1 MADSDEILLR
11 DIRVTGN
18 GRQYIYSIAVS
29 PFAVIG
35 DRETSTGRDD
45 SERVDASPDRDETAQ
60 EPNSDVR
67 EMVRPAL
74 MEPGLDPV
82 IVTTPS
88 ATTLDGNTSAQTNRA
103 EAAASILH
111 GPGKTLRKAYA
122 IQEQDSEYKHLN
134 AHEILYGLEAGKYV
148 PSNHLYG
155 GILLKVRLLY
165 EPKQIC
171 QAINAKRAMEK
182 KAMTP
187 GVAANRHGK
196 EVTRTNIT
204 KRLNSAVI
212 EREKAVAKI
221 EMRPADVSAALIQFS
236 IENGKSQA
244 AAEAQRGQKGRG
256 KTSSSELPATA
267 ASNKRKRDSSEDDID
282 SRGSNSNEAE
292 RLYKKRKAH
301 FHRPFQQS
309 MADPNTSR
317 VSLDDEEEPEDGP
330 ATLAMLEMMKS
341 KKLSAQQ

>member
-1 MADSDEILLR
+1 MTSGVGIMADSDEILVR
-11 DIRVTGN
+11 DIRVTRN
-18 GRQYIYSIAVS
+18 GRQYIYSMTVS
-29 PFAVIG
+29 PYPAIG

-67 EMVRPAL
+67 EMVRPA
-74 MEPGLDPV
+74 
-82 IVTTPS
+82 
-88 ATTLDGNTSAQTNRA
+88 TNRA

-111 GPGKTLRKAYA
+111 GPGKALRKAYA

-171 QAINAKRAMEK
+171 PAINAKRAMEK

-196 EVTRTNIT
+196 EVTRNNIT

-221 EMRPADVSAALIQFS
+221 EMRPANVSAALIQSS

-244 AAEAQRGQKGRG
+244 AAEAQHGQKGRG

-309 MADPNTSR
+309 MAIPNTNS